1 MRINKWILVALA
13 MNIILLLL
21 YSMRSQAANLEKDI
35 NSYVGEVKLSD
46 TRMSIRLTFDDANI
60 GTLKISRW
68 NKRLGKTKIEESYFA
83 SLEADTLTLAGEI
96 FYDIKYLFKREKE
109 RSYIYAIND
118 SPDGVLFYDKSIRR
132 IELKGK
138 KETNADSLFVSRI
151 IDGDFFDQE
160 HSEKQDYNLVI
171 RHCWSHT
178 DESYDGTLSEG
189 LSRMLRKYPQKIEG
203 LRKAL
208 KRLPPKQREK
218 ANYEMMV
225 LIVSAWMMEQDSDSI
240 EPKSFYHTYPFF
252 KKSSMIDRILMEQK
266 LKGVCLPDSI
276 AEQIENYYNYK
287 NTNASKNVV
296 NLISPNNYN
305 FVDGIYAFKGMGPHF
320 PRQIFVYKREKIFI
334 FNSRGDYNPE
344 GVIME
349 FCSCIK
355 KLNLTHKE
363 IVDYLN
369 VICLY
374 LQEEEVTDYGD
385 TIK

>member
-1 MRINKWILVALA
+1 MRTNKWIPVALA
-13 MNIILLLL
+13 INIIMLLL
-21 YSMRSQAANLEKDI
+21 YSMGSQAATLEKDI

-118 SPDGVLFYDKSIRR
+118 SPDGVLFCDKSIRR

-160 HSEKQDYNLVI
+160 HSEEQDYNLVI

-178 DESYDGTLSEG
+178 DESYDETLSEG
-189 LSRMLRKYPQKIEG
+189 LSRMLRKYPKKIEG

-218 ANYEMMV
+218 ANEMQVV
-225 LIVSAWMMEQDSDSI
+225 L
-240 EPKSFYHTYPFF
+240 
-252 KKSSMIDRILMEQK
+252 
-266 LKGVCLPDSI
+266 
-276 AEQIENYYNYK
+276 
-287 NTNASKNVV
+287 VV
-296 NLISPNNYN
+296 LS
-305 FVDGIYAFKGMGPHF
+305 
-320 PRQIFVYKREKIFI
+320 
-334 FNSRGDYNPE
+334 
-344 GVIME
+344 
-349 FCSCIK
+349 
-355 KLNLTHKE
+355 L
-363 IVDYLN
+363 
-369 VICLY
+369 
-374 LQEEEVTDYGD
+374 
-385 TIK
+385 